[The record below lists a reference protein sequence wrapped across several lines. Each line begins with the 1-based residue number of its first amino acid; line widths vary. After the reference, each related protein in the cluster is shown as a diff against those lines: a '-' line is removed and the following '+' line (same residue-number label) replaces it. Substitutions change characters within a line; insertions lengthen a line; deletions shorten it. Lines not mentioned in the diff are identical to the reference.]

1 MRRCF
6 VAFNSKMSN
15 EARSVTPPL
24 KSAQA
29 RKMFSVVVIA
39 PSPGHVNL
47 RQRRAQHCG
56 ETGATGVLVKYL
68 GEGPPFA
75 ACPQVLWPA
84 GLRGPQSRN
93 RTFHALL
100 ICQGSLPRRIAM
112 RRISC
117 SILTSGLM
125 SLAVCGITQAAPLRP
140 LPTVISNATALTSL
154 QCIIIIIGIVIT
166 GTMVAILSRASGT
179 IIALTGRDEARTWS
193 QLDKQRGAA

>member
-1 MRRCF
+1 
-6 VAFNSKMSN
+6 MSN

-93 RTFHALL
+93 GTFHALL

-140 LPTVISNATALTSL
+140 LPTVISNATAAN
-154 QCIIIIIGIVIT
+154 IT
-166 GTMVAILSRASGT
+166 PVHYYHHWHRHYWRHGGYPIAGFWNYYRTDWPGRGTDVESTR
-179 IIALTGRDEARTWS
+179 
-193 QLDKQRGAA
+193 